1 MARRVDT
8 NFEKL
13 IIDNLIKKSL
23 VEQGVYKG
31 ERRQKLEAKIAEHK
45 VEYRRALK
53 QKKYLF
59 GEYGEIVNGGGDWDS
74 FWQKVFFPGERWTPE
89 EIKEF
94 VDENWI
100 HCEPG
105 PYDCTGEVFTWAI
118 DVFNVPAGVVAY
130 LRYGIDV

>member
-1 MARRVDT
+1 MDR
-8 NFEKL
+8 NFEILFVDK
-13 IIDNLIKKSL
+13 IIKKSL

-59 GEYGEIVNGGGDWDS
+59 GEYGEIVNSGGDWDS
-74 FWQKVFFPGERWTPE
+74 FWEKVFFPGERWTPE

-100 HCEPG
+100 YCKPS
-105 PYDCTGEVFTWAI
+105 PYDCTGQVFTWAI

-130 LRYGIDV
+130 LRYALDV